1 MFVYHCYVLTVWNVF
16 GVDWCGV
23 YSEQCIFLVGW
34 VGSVEYGNVEMYEIY
49 SVLKVN
55 CFEMY
60 FILGRNVILLSF
72 PF

>member
-1 MFVYHCYVLTVWNVF
+1 MCLGSTGVGYIVFV
-16 GVDWCGV
+16 GD
-23 YSEQCIFLVGW
+23 QCIFLVGW

-49 SVLKVN
+49 SVLRVN